1 MYYEAFKGQKIPLT
15 EKLQNKRDMPYCT
28 HIYQRETVF
37 TYSIFIAS
45 LHLMENVVKIQGKIF
60 TENPQTITNLLI
72 ITF

>member
-1 MYYEAFKGQKIPLT
+1 
-15 EKLQNKRDMPYCT
+15 MPYCT
-28 HIYQRETVF
+28 YIYQRETVF

-45 LHLMENVVKIQGKIF
+45 LHLMENVAKIQGKIF